1 MLAQRR
7 GFPVLGG
14 WGGVSL
20 YQLRGAIYWLSTLI
34 GIRGHPVGRRVSAQ
48 AKRKLWTGQKEK
60 ESWGRG
66 TQQMGRMLSAGWH
79 LHAGSKGHIPVTLV

>member
-1 MLAQRR
+1 M
-7 GFPVLGG
+7 LGG

-34 GIRGHPVGRRVSAQ
+34 GIRGHSVGRRVSAQ

-79 LHAGSKGHIPVTLV
+79 LHAGSRDTSQSPLFKP